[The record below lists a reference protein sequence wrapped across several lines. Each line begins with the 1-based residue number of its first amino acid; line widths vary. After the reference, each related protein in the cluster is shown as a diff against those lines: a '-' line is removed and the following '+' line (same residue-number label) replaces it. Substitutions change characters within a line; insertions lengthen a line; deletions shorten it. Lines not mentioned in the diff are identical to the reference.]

1 MVNEYAQTLFS
12 FSFLNIHRNAHS
24 PLPNIG
30 LTNGNIPP
38 EIYQA
43 LNQEIVDIH
52 TNDKDVVRMNP
63 SLAGQITKEYQITKS
78 LPLLNPFLEEMGRA
92 YQKEWNY
99 YPKENPNNNKLT
111 VESVWVNMQ
120 KKLEVNPLHN
130 HDGTL
135 SFVAWLHVPFKLEDE
150 RNMPNCKN
158 SRTVELASTFQFVYT
173 TALGTI
179 ANCPMFVE
187 SGWEAKIVMFPAQLL
202 HIVYPFQTS
211 DDYRISIAGNLY

>member
-1 MVNEYAQTLFS
+1 MFT
-12 FSFLNIHRNAHS
+12 HS
-24 PLPNIG
+24 HLPNIG
-30 LTNGNIPP
+30 LTEGKLPI

-52 TNDKDVVRMNP
+52 TASETGSLDKNGIVQMNP

-158 SRTVELASTFQFVYT
+158 SRTVELASTFQFVYN

-187 SGWEAKIVMFPAQLL
+187 SGWEARIVMFPAKLL
-202 HIVYPFQTS
+202 HMVYPFQTS

>member
-1 MVNEYAQTLFS
+1 MFN
-12 FSFLNIHRNAHS
+12 HS
-24 PLPNIG
+24 HLPNVG
-30 LTNGNIPP
+30 LTNGKIPP

-43 LNQEIVDIH
+43 LNKEIVDIH
-52 TNDKDVVRMNP
+52 TDDSNTMKMNRT
-63 SLAGQITKEYQITKS
+63 LAGQITKEYQITKS

-92 YQKEWNY
+92 YQKEWYY
-99 YPKENPNNNKLT
+99 YPKENPNDNKLT

-135 SFVAWLHVPFKLEDE
+135 SFVAWLHVPFKLDDE
-150 RNMPNCKN
+150 RNMPNCKD
-158 SRTVELASTFQFVYT
+158 SRTVELSSTFQFVYN

-187 SGWEAKIVMFPAQLL
+187 SGWEGKIVMFPSKLL

-211 DDYRISIAGNLY
+211 DDYRISIAGNLH

>member
-1 MVNEYAQTLFS
+1 MF
-12 FSFLNIHRNAHS
+12 AHTH
-24 PLPNIG
+24 LPNVG
-30 LTNGNIPP
+30 LTEGSIPS

-43 LNQEIVDIH
+43 LNREIVDIH
-52 TNDKDVVRMNP
+52 TNDKDIVRMNS
-63 SLAGQITKEYQITKS
+63 SLAGQITKEYQITQS
-78 LPLLNPFLEEMGRA
+78 RRLLDPFLEEMGRA
-92 YQKEWNY
+92 YQKEWDY
-99 YPKENPNNNKLT
+99 YPKENPNDNKLK

-173 TALGTI
+173 TALGNI

-187 SGWEAKIVMFPAQLL
+187 SGWEGNIVMFPAKLL
-202 HIVYPFQTS
+202 HLVYPFQTS
-211 DDYRISIAGNLY
+211 DDYRISIAGNLH

>member
-1 MVNEYAQTLFS
+1 MF
-12 FSFLNIHRNAHS
+12 AHTH
-24 PLPNIG
+24 LPNVG
-30 LTNGNIPP
+30 LTNGTIPP
-38 EIYQA
+38 NIYQA

-52 TNDKDVVRMNP
+52 TASETGSLDENGIVQMNP

-99 YPKENPNNNKLT
+99 YPNENPNNNKLT

-135 SFVAWLHVPFKLEDE
+135 SFVAWLYVPFKLEDE
-150 RNMPNCKN
+150 RNMENCKN
-158 SRTVELASTFQFVYT
+158 SRTVQLSSTFQFVYT

-187 SGWEAKIVMFPAQLL
+187 SGWEGRIVMFPSKLL
-202 HIVYPFQTS
+202 HLVYPFQTS
-211 DDYRISIAGNLY
+211 DDYRISIAGNLH

>member
-1 MVNEYAQTLFS
+1 MFE
-12 FSFLNIHRNAHS
+12 HS
-24 PLPNIG
+24 HLPNVG
-30 LTNGNIPP
+30 LTNGIIPP
-38 EIYQA
+38 NIYQA

-52 TNDKDVVRMNP
+52 NDDSNTVKMNE

-135 SFVAWLHVPFKLEDE
+135 SFVAWLYVPFKLEDE

-187 SGWEAKIVMFPAQLL
+187 SGWEAKIIMFPAKLL
-202 HIVYPFQTS
+202 HMVYPFQTS

>member
-1 MVNEYAQTLFS
+1 MFE
-12 FSFLNIHRNAHS
+12 HS
-24 PLPNIG
+24 HLPNLG
-30 LTNGNIPP
+30 FTQGNIPS

-52 TNDKDVVRMNP
+52 TNDKDIVRMNH
-63 SLAGQITKEYQITKS
+63 SLAGQITKEYEITKS
-78 LPLLNPFLEEMGRA
+78 RQLLNPFLEEMGRA
-92 YQKEWNY
+92 YQQKWDY
-99 YPKENPNNNKLT
+99 YPKKNPNKDLK

-120 KKLEVNPLHN
+120 KKLEFNPLHG

-135 SFVAWLHVPFKLEDE
+135 SFVAWLYVPFKLEDE
-150 RNMPNCKN
+150 RNIENCKN
-158 SRTVELASTFQFVYT
+158 SRTVELTSTFQFVYT
-173 TALGTI
+173 TALGKI
-179 ANCPMFVE
+179 VNCPLFVE

>member
-1 MVNEYAQTLFS
+1 MFN
-12 FSFLNIHRNAHS
+12 HS
-24 PLPNIG
+24 HLPNIG
-30 LTNGNIPP
+30 LTNGKIPP
-38 EIYQA
+38 NIYQA
-43 LNQEIVDIH
+43 LNKEIVDIN
-52 TNDKDVVRMNP
+52 NDDSNTFKMNEV
-63 SLAGQITKEYQITKS
+63 LAGQITKEYQITKS
-78 LPLLNPFLEEMGRA
+78 RELLDPFLEEMGRA
-92 YQKEWNY
+92 YQKEWY
-99 YPKENPNNNKLT
+99 YFDEKDLNKDLK

-150 RNMPNCKN
+150 RNMENCKN
-158 SRTVELASTFQFVYT
+158 SRTVELSSTFQFVYT

-187 SGWEAKIVMFPAQLL
+187 SGWEAEIVMFPAKLL

>member
-1 MVNEYAQTLFS
+1 MFDHT
-12 FSFLNIHRNAHS
+12 H
-24 PLPNIG
+24 LPNIG
-30 LTNGNIPP
+30 LTEGLIPS
-38 EIYQA
+38 EIYQS
-43 LNQEIVDIH
+43 LNKEIVDIH
-52 TNDKDVVRMNP
+52 TNDQGILKMNE

-92 YQKEWNY
+92 YQKKWNY
-99 YPKENPNNNKLT
+99 YPKENPNNNELK

-187 SGWEAKIVMFPAQLL
+187 SGWEAKIIMFPAKLL
-202 HIVYPFQTS
+202 HMVYPFQTS

>member
-1 MVNEYAQTLFS
+1 MFDHIN
-12 FSFLNIHRNAHS
+12 
-24 PLPNIG
+24 LPNVG
-30 LTNGNIPP
+30 LTQGKIPP

-43 LNQEIVDIH
+43 LNKEIVDIH
-52 TNDKDVVRMNP
+52 RAAETGSLDKNGIMRMNTA
-63 SLAGQITKEYQITKS
+63 LAGQITKEYQLTKA
-78 LPLLNPFLEEMGRA
+78 LPLLYPFLEEMGRE
-92 YQKEWNY
+92 YQKNWNY
-99 YPKENPNNNKLT
+99 YPKENPNTDLK

-135 SFVAWLHVPFKLEDE
+135 SFVAWLYVPFQLEDE
-150 RNMPNCKN
+150 RNMENCKN

-187 SGWEAKIVMFPAQLL
+187 NGWEARIVMFPAKLL

-211 DDYRISIAGNLY
+211 DEYRISIAGNLH

>member
-1 MVNEYAQTLFS
+1 MFEHSHLPNVGFTNGLIPPNIYQTL
-12 FSFLNIHRNAHS
+12 NK
-24 PLPNIG
+24 
-30 LTNGNIPP
+30 
-38 EIYQA
+38 
-43 LNQEIVDIH
+43 EIVDIH
-52 TNDKDVVRMNP
+52 TDDSNTMKMNRA
-63 SLAGQITKEYQITKS
+63 LAGQITKEYQITKS
-78 LPLLNPFLEEMGRA
+78 RQLLDPYLEEMGRA

-99 YPKENPNNNKLT
+99 YPKENPNDNKLT

-150 RNMPNCKN
+150 RKVENVKN
-158 SRTVELASTFQFVYT
+158 SRTMELASTFQFVYT
-173 TALGTI
+173 NVLGTI

-187 SGWEAKIVMFPAQLL
+187 SGWEGRIVMFPAKLL

>member
-1 MVNEYAQTLFS
+1 
-12 FSFLNIHRNAHS
+12 
-24 PLPNIG
+24 
-30 LTNGNIPP
+30 
-38 EIYQA
+38 
-43 LNQEIVDIH
+43 
-52 TNDKDVVRMNP
+52 
-63 SLAGQITKEYQITKS
+63 
-78 LPLLNPFLEEMGRA
+78 MGRA
-92 YQKEWNY
+92 YQKEWNS
-99 YPKENPNNNKLT
+99 YPKGNPNKDLK

-150 RNMPNCKN
+150 RNVENCKN

-187 SGWEAKIVMFPAQLL
+187 SGWEAKIVMFPAKLL
-202 HIVYPFQTS
+202 HMVYPFQTS

>member
-1 MVNEYAQTLFS
+1 MFEH
-12 FSFLNIHRNAHS
+12 IH
-24 PLPNIG
+24 LPNVG
-30 LTNGNIPP
+30 FTQGSIPS

-43 LNQEIVDIH
+43 LNKEIVDIH

-92 YQKEWNY
+92 YQQSWDY
-99 YPKENPNNNKLT
+99 YPKENPNNNDLK

-135 SFVAWLHVPFKLEDE
+135 SFVAWLHVQFKLE
-150 RNMPNCKN
+150 
-158 SRTVELASTFQFVYT
+158 Y
-173 TALGTI
+173 
-179 ANCPMFVE
+179 
-187 SGWEAKIVMFPAQLL
+187 
-202 HIVYPFQTS
+202 
-211 DDYRISIAGNLY
+211 

>member
-1 MVNEYAQTLFS
+1 MFK
-12 FSFLNIHRNAHS
+12 HS
-24 PLPNIG
+24 HLPNIG
-30 LTNGNIPP
+30 LTNGEIPP
-38 EIYQA
+38 PIYQV

-52 TNDKDVVRMNP
+52 TASETGTLDKNGIMQMNR

-99 YPKENPNNNKLT
+99 YPKENPNDNKLT

-150 RNMPNCKN
+150 RNMENCKN
-158 SRTVELASTFQFVYT
+158 SRTRELTSTFQFVYT
-173 TALGTI
+173 TAVGTI
-179 ANCPMFVE
+179 VNCPMFVE

-202 HIVYPFQTS
+202 HMVYPFQTS
-211 DDYRISIAGNLY
+211 DDYRISIAGNLH

>member
-1 MVNEYAQTLFS
+1 MFE
-12 FSFLNIHRNAHS
+12 HS
-24 PLPNIG
+24 HLPNVG
-30 LTNGNIPP
+30 LTNGTIPP
-38 EIYQA
+38 QIYQA

-99 YPKENPNNNKLT
+99 YPKENLNKNLK

-150 RNMPNCKN
+150 RNMPNCKR

-187 SGWEAKIVMFPAQLL
+187 SGWEGRIVMFPAKLL

-211 DDYRISIAGNLY
+211 DDYRISIAGNLH

>member
-1 MVNEYAQTLFS
+1 MFEHHN
-12 FSFLNIHRNAHS
+12 
-24 PLPNIG
+24 LPNVG
-30 LTNGNIPP
+30 FTQGKIPAQ
-38 EIYQA
+38 IYQA

-52 TNDKDVVRMNP
+52 TNDRNIVRMNR

-78 LPLLNPFLEEMGRA
+78 CDLLNPFLEDMGRA
-92 YQKEWNY
+92 FQKNWDY
-99 YPKENPNNNKLT
+99 YPKENPNTDLK

-150 RNMPNCKN
+150 RNVENCKN
-158 SRTVELASTFQFVYT
+158 SRTVELASTFQFVYNNV
-173 TALGTI
+173 LGTI
-179 ANCPMFVE
+179 ANCPLFVE
-187 SGWEAKIVMFPAQLL
+187 SGWEATICMFPSKLL

-211 DDYRISIAGNLY
+211 DDYRISIAGNLH

>member
-1 MVNEYAQTLFS
+1 MFE
-12 FSFLNIHRNAHS
+12 HS
-24 PLPNIG
+24 HLPNLG
-30 LTNGNIPP
+30 FTQGNIPS

-52 TNDKDVVRMNP
+52 TNDKDIVKMNH
-63 SLAGQITKEYQITKS
+63 SLAGQITKEYEITKS
-78 LPLLNPFLEEMGRA
+78 RQLLDPYLEEMGRA

-99 YPKENPNNNKLT
+99 YPKENPNNNNLT

-120 KKLEVNPLHN
+120 KKLEFNPLHG

-135 SFVAWLHVPFKLEDE
+135 SFVAWLYVPFKLEDE
-150 RNMPNCKN
+150 RNIENCKN
-158 SRTVELASTFQFVYT
+158 SRTVELTSTFQFVYT
-173 TALGTI
+173 TALGNI
-179 ANCPMFVE
+179 VNCPLFVE

>member
-1 MVNEYAQTLFS
+1 MFDHT
-12 FSFLNIHRNAHS
+12 H
-24 PLPNIG
+24 LPNVG
-30 LTNGNIPP
+30 LTNGMIPP
-38 EIYQA
+38 DIYQA
-43 LNQEIVDIH
+43 LNSEIVDIH
-52 TNDKDVVRMNP
+52 TASETGTLDKNGIMQMNP

-150 RNMPNCKN
+150 RNMENCKN
-158 SRTVELASTFQFVYT
+158 SRTVALSSTFQFVYT

-187 SGWEAKIVMFPAQLL
+187 SGWEAVIVMFPAKLL
-202 HIVYPFQTS
+202 HMVYPFQTS
-211 DDYRISIAGNLY
+211 DDYRISIAGNLH

>member
-1 MVNEYAQTLFS
+1 MFDHT
-12 FSFLNIHRNAHS
+12 H
-24 PLPNIG
+24 LPNIG
-30 LTNGNIPP
+30 LTNGKIPP

-43 LNQEIVDIH
+43 LNKEIVDIH
-52 TNDKDVVRMNP
+52 TNDKDIVRMNH

-78 LPLLNPFLEEMGRA
+78 LPLLNPYLEEMGRA

-99 YPKENPNNNKLT
+99 FPKENPNKDLK

-135 SFVAWLHVPFKLEDE
+135 SFVAWLYVPFKLEDE
-150 RNMPNCKN
+150 RNMENCKN
-158 SRTVELASTFQFVYT
+158 SRTVELASTFQFVYN

-187 SGWEAKIVMFPAQLL
+187 SGWEGKIIMFPSKLL

-211 DDYRISIAGNLY
+211 DDYRISIAGNLH

>member
-1 MVNEYAQTLFS
+1 MFDHT
-12 FSFLNIHRNAHS
+12 H
-24 PLPNIG
+24 LPNVG
-30 LTNGNIPP
+30 LTNGTIPP
-38 EIYQA
+38 NIYQA

-52 TNDKDVVRMNP
+52 TNDKDILKMNK

-78 LPLLNPFLEEMGRA
+78 RQLLDPFLEEMGRA

-158 SRTVELASTFQFVYT
+158 SRTVELASTFQFVYN

-187 SGWEAKIVMFPAQLL
+187 SGWEARIVMFPAKLL
-202 HIVYPFQTS
+202 HMVYPFQTS

>member
-1 MVNEYAQTLFS
+1 MFEHT
-12 FSFLNIHRNAHS
+12 H
-24 PLPNIG
+24 LPNIG
-30 LTNGNIPP
+30 ITNGRIPP
-38 EIYQA
+38 DIYQA
-43 LNQEIVDIH
+43 LNKEIVDIH
-52 TNDKDVVRMNP
+52 TDDSTTLKMNH

-92 YQKEWNY
+92 FQKEWNY
-99 YPKENPNNNKLT
+99 YPKENPTKNLK
-111 VESVWVNMQ
+111 VDSVWVNMQ

-150 RNMPNCKN
+150 RNMENCKN
-158 SRTVELASTFQFVYT
+158 SRTVELSSTFQFVYN

-187 SGWEAKIVMFPAQLL
+187 SGWEARIVMFPAKLL

-211 DDYRISIAGNLY
+211 DDYRISIAGNLH

>member
-1 MVNEYAQTLFS
+1 MFE
-12 FSFLNIHRNAHS
+12 HS
-24 PLPNIG
+24 HLPNIG
-30 LTNGNIPP
+30 LTNGIIPP

-43 LNQEIVDIH
+43 LNKEIVDIH
-52 TNDKDVVRMNP
+52 NDDSNTLKMNE

-78 LPLLNPFLEEMGRA
+78 LPLLNPFLEEMGREF
-92 YQKEWNY
+92 QKHWNY
-99 YPKENPNNNKLT
+99 YPKENSNTDLK

-135 SFVAWLHVPFKLEDE
+135 SFVAWLYVPFKLEDE
-150 RNMPNCKN
+150 RNMENCKN
-158 SRTVELASTFQFVYT
+158 SRTVELSSTFQFVYT

-187 SGWEAKIVMFPAQLL
+187 SGWEGRIVMFPSKLL
-202 HIVYPFQTS
+202 HLVYPFQTS
-211 DDYRISIAGNLY
+211 DDYRISIAGNLH

>member
-1 MVNEYAQTLFS
+1 MFD
-12 FSFLNIHRNAHS
+12 HS
-24 PLPNIG
+24 HLPNVG
-30 LTNGNIPP
+30 LTNGTIPP
-38 EIYQA
+38 NIYQA

-52 TNDKDVVRMNP
+52 NDDSKIMRMNH

-150 RNMPNCKN
+150 RNMENCKN

-187 SGWEAKIVMFPAQLL
+187 SGWEGRIVMFPSKLL
-202 HIVYPFQTS
+202 HLVYPFQTS
-211 DDYRISIAGNLY
+211 DDYRISIAGNLH

>member
-1 MVNEYAQTLFS
+1 MFD
-12 FSFLNIHRNAHS
+12 HS
-24 PLPNIG
+24 HLPNVG
-30 LTNGNIPP
+30 LTNGKLPP
-38 EIYQA
+38 EIYQS
-43 LNQEIVDIH
+43 LNKEIVDIH
-52 TNDKDVVRMNP
+52 TNDQGILKMNE

-99 YPKENPNNNKLT
+99 YPKENPNNNKLK

-187 SGWEAKIVMFPAQLL
+187 SGWEAKIIMFPAKLL
-202 HIVYPFQTS
+202 HMVYPFQTS

>member
-1 MVNEYAQTLFS
+1 MFE
-12 FSFLNIHRNAHS
+12 HS
-24 PLPNIG
+24 HLPNVG

-38 EIYQA
+38 NIYQS
-43 LNQEIVDIH
+43 LNKEIVDIH
-52 TNDKDVVRMNP
+52 TNDMGIQKMNE
-63 SLAGQITKEYQITKS
+63 SLAGQITKEYEITKS
-78 LPLLNPFLEEMGRA
+78 RQFLDPYLEEMGRA

-158 SRTVELASTFQFVYT
+158 SRTVVLSSTFQFVYT
-173 TALGTI
+173 TVLGNI
-179 ANCPMFVE
+179 SNCPMFVE
-187 SGWEAKIVMFPAQLL
+187 SGWEGKIVMFPAKLL
-202 HIVYPFQTS
+202 HMVYPFQTS
-211 DDYRISIAGNLY
+211 DDYRISIAGNLH

>member
-1 MVNEYAQTLFS
+1 MFE
-12 FSFLNIHRNAHS
+12 HS
-24 PLPNIG
+24 HLPNIG
-30 LTNGNIPP
+30 LTTGQIPP
-38 EIYQA
+38 EIYQD
-43 LNQEIVDIH
+43 LNKEILDIH
-52 TNDKDVVRMNP
+52 RASETGTLDKKGIERMNRT
-63 SLAGQITKEYQITKS
+63 LAGQITKEYQITKS
-78 LPLLNPFLEEMGRA
+78 LPLLNPYLEEMGRA

-99 YPKENPNNNKLT
+99 YPKENPNDNKLK

-187 SGWEAKIVMFPAQLL
+187 SGWEAKIIMFPAKLL
-202 HIVYPFQTS
+202 HMVYPFQTS

>member
-1 MVNEYAQTLFS
+1 MFN
-12 FSFLNIHRNAHS
+12 HS
-24 PLPNIG
+24 HLPNVG

-52 TNDKDVVRMNP
+52 NDDSNTMTMNQ

-78 LPLLNPFLEEMGRA
+78 LPLLNPYLEEMGRA
-92 YQKEWNY
+92 YQKEWDY
-99 YPKENPNNNKLT
+99 YPKENPNDNKLT

-135 SFVAWLHVPFKLEDE
+135 SFVAWLYVPFKLEDE

-187 SGWEAKIVMFPAQLL
+187 SGWEAIIVMFPAKLL
-202 HIVYPFQTS
+202 HMVYPFQTS
-211 DDYRISIAGNLY
+211 DDYRISIAGNLH

>member
-1 MVNEYAQTLFS
+1 MFE
-12 FSFLNIHRNAHS
+12 HS
-24 PLPNIG
+24 HLPNVG
-30 LTNGNIPP
+30 LTNGEIPP
-38 EIYQA
+38 QIYQA
-43 LNQEIVDIH
+43 LNKEIVDIH
-52 TNDKDVVRMNP
+52 TNDKDVLRMNT

-78 LPLLNPFLEEMGRA
+78 LPLLNPYLEEMGRA
-92 YQKEWNY
+92 YQKDWDY
-99 YPKENPNNNKLT
+99 YPKENPNDNKLT

-135 SFVAWLHVPFKLEDE
+135 SFVAWLYVPFKLEDE

-158 SRTVELASTFQFVYT
+158 SRTVELASTFQFVYNT
-173 TALGTI
+173 VLGTI

-187 SGWEAKIVMFPAQLL
+187 SGWEAKIIMFPAKLL
-202 HIVYPFQTS
+202 HMVYPFQTS

>member
-1 MVNEYAQTLFS
+1 MFRHN
-12 FSFLNIHRNAHS
+12 H
-24 PLPNIG
+24 LPNIG
-30 LTNGNIPP
+30 LTNGTIPP
-38 EIYQA
+38 DIYQT

-52 TNDKDVVRMNP
+52 TNDQGIVRMNT

-92 YQKEWNY
+92 YQKEWDY
-99 YPKENPNNNKLT
+99 YPKENPNKNLK

-135 SFVAWLHVPFKLEDE
+135 SFVAWLYVPFKLEDE
-150 RNMPNCKN
+150 RNMENCKN
-158 SRTVELASTFQFVYT
+158 SRTVQLASTFQFVYNN
-173 TALGTI
+173 ALGTI
-179 ANCPMFVE
+179 SNCPMFVE
-187 SGWEAKIVMFPAQLL
+187 KGWEGRIVMFPSKLL

-211 DDYRISIAGNLY
+211 DDYRISIAGNLH

>member
-1 MVNEYAQTLFS
+1 MFE
-12 FSFLNIHRNAHS
+12 HS
-24 PLPNIG
+24 HLPNVG
-30 LTNGNIPP
+30 LTQGMIPP

-43 LNQEIVDIH
+43 LNREIVDIQ
-52 TNDKDVVRMNP
+52 TASETGSLDKNGIVQMNR
-63 SLAGQITKEYQITKS
+63 SLAGQITKEYEIKKS
-78 LPLLNPFLEEMGRA
+78 RTLLDPYLEEMGRA

-99 YPKENPNNNKLT
+99 YPKENPNDNKLK

-135 SFVAWLHVPFKLEDE
+135 SFVAWLYVPFKLEDE
-150 RNMPNCKN
+150 RNMENCKN
-158 SRTVELASTFQFVYT
+158 SRTVELSSTFQFVYT

-187 SGWEAKIVMFPAQLL
+187 SGWEAKIIMFPAKLL
-202 HIVYPFQTS
+202 HMVYPFQTS

>member
-1 MVNEYAQTLFS
+1 MDNFD
-12 FSFLNIHRNAHS
+12 HS
-24 PLPNIG
+24 NLPNLG
-30 LTNGNIPP
+30 LTNGIIPS

-52 TNDKDVVRMNP
+52 TNDRDIVRMNQ

-78 LPLLNPFLEEMGRA
+78 LPLLNPYLEEMGRA
-92 YQKEWNY
+92 YQKYWNY
-99 YPKENPNNNKLT
+99 YPKENPNKDLK

-135 SFVAWLHVPFKLEDE
+135 SFVAWLYVPFKLEDE
-150 RNMPNCKN
+150 RNMENCKN

-173 TALGTI
+173 TVLGKI
-179 ANCPMFVE
+179 VNGPMFVE
-187 SGWEAKIVMFPAQLL
+187 SGWEGRIVMFPSQLL